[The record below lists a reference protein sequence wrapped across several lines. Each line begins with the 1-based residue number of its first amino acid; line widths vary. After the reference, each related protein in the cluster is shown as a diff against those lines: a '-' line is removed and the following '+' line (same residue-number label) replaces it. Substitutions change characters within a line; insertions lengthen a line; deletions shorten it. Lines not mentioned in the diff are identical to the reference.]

1 MVSPSTAWD
10 RLREA
15 NQNRSAQPAT
25 HPVAALFRCCDAQ
38 QSSDARF
45 GPHSALIEVSTWGH
59 TIDAS
64 VLASIE
70 YAVEAMEVPLIIVL
84 GHDDCTAMRA
94 ALHAWESAELPS
106 GAMRAAVEHALL
118 SVVHR
123 GTAAGTVESITTA
136 HIAQTGLLLVQRS
149 PIVARLVDAEKLG
162 VVCATYDDVERRFRL
177 HATVGIIGE
186 DTHGLVE
193 CV

>member
-1 MVSPSTAWD
+1 M
-10 RLREA
+10 
-15 NQNRSAQPAT
+15 
-25 HPVAALFRCCDAQ
+25 
-38 QSSDARF
+38 F
-45 GPHSALIEVSTWGH
+45 GPQSPLIDVSTWGH

-70 YAVEAMEVPLIIVL
+70 HAVEAMEVPLIVVL
-84 GHDDCTAMRA
+84 GHDDCSAMRA

-106 GAMRAAVEHALL
+106 GAMRATVEHALL

-123 GTAAGTVESITTA
+123 GTTAATVESITTA
-136 HIAQTGLLLVQRS
+136 HIAQTGLLLMQRS
-149 PIVARLVDAEKLG
+149 PVVARLVDAEKLG
-162 VVCATYDDVERRFRL
+162 IVCATYDDAERRFRL

-186 DTHGLVE
+186 DTRGLVE